1 MLPFNRSWIHQLDRG
16 RVTVRRSSGT
26 IMPYLVAQRC
36 RTVLKG
42 STYGLFCRPKVPCD
56 TQRRHLRL
64 ILSPKG
70 AVRHS
75 KAALTAYSVAQRCRA
90 TLKGGTYGD
99 FSSPEST
106 ATNYPVS
113 RTRRSAHE
121 TTSEDPSVSRTRR
134 FAHETASEDPFVS
147 RTHRLAHE
155 NDSEDSPVSKM
166 RRLAHETTLADL
178 FVSRMRLFTHE
189 TTSED
194 PSVSRT
200 RRFTHETD
208 LGRPFREQN
217 APSRSRDN
225 LGRHSVSRTRR
236 FTHETTSA
244 DPSVSRSRR
253 LAHETSSADPPVSRT
268 RRLAHETTLEPP
280 CATGTLR
287 ELYENSTG
295 APRCRRG
302 ETRASATHRETW
314 CLSGR

>member
-1 MLPFNRSWIHQLDRG
+1 MSHSCLTLLSIMLPFNRSWIHQLDRG

-90 TLKGGTYGD
+90 VLKGGTYGD

-121 TTSEDPSVSRTRR
+121 TTLADSFVSRTRRLAHETTSEDHSVSRTRR
-134 FAHETASEDPFVS
+134 LAHETTSEDTPVS
-147 RTHRLAHE
+147 R
-155 NDSEDSPVSKM
+155 M
-166 RRLAHETTLADL
+166 RRLAHETTLADP
-178 FVSRMRLFTHE
+178 FVSRTHRFAHE
-189 TTSED
+189 TT
-194 PSVSRT
+194 
-200 RRFTHETD
+200 
-208 LGRPFREQN
+208 
-217 APSRSRDN
+217 
-225 LGRHSVSRTRR
+225 
-236 FTHETTSA
+236 
-244 DPSVSRSRR
+244 
-253 LAHETSSADPPVSRT
+253 SADPPVSRT
-268 RRLAHETTLEPP
+268 RRLAHEMPWQTF
-280 CATGTLR
+280 
-287 ELYENSTG
+287 S
-295 APRCRRG
+295 
-302 ETRASATHRETW
+302 
-314 CLSGR
+314 